1 MRLDLCP
8 QSALE
13 QNRNYYTV
21 VLPFFLSL
29 TSLFWSLRVLQF
41 LENSGFSA
49 YPKNVYLLHN
59 YFVIKYLPLNIVY
72 LVILDT
78 SNQYENTGEAL
89 MTAED
94 LNQRLI
100 WVYLDA
106 NKISEEKLSGILCD
120 LVWPVLDS
128 DLVQG
133 DLSRDID
140 NKTFRR

>member
-1 MRLDLCP
+1 ML
-8 QSALE
+8 
-13 QNRNYYTV
+13 
-21 VLPFFLSL
+21 
-29 TSLFWSLRVLQF
+29 LRILKMPV
-41 LENSGFSA
+41 SI
-49 YPKNVYLLHN
+49 N
-59 YFVIKYLPLNIVY
+59 YFVLKYLPLNIFY

-133 DLSRDID
+133 NLSWGID
-140 NKTFRR
+140 EKTFRRW

>member
-1 MRLDLCP
+1 
-8 QSALE
+8 
-13 QNRNYYTV
+13 
-21 VLPFFLSL
+21 
-29 TSLFWSLRVLQF
+29 
-41 LENSGFSA
+41 
-49 YPKNVYLLHN
+49 
-59 YFVIKYLPLNIVY
+59 
-72 LVILDT
+72 VILDT

-133 DLSRDID
+133 NLSWGID
-140 NKTFRR
+140 NKTFRRTLFVYKCSLLSNTQLENGSKLQFF

>member
-1 MRLDLCP
+1 M
-8 QSALE
+8 
-13 QNRNYYTV
+13 
-21 VLPFFLSL
+21 
-29 TSLFWSLRVLQF
+29 
-41 LENSGFSA
+41 ENSGSSA
-49 YPKNVYLLHN
+49 YPKSALSIN
-59 YFVIKYLPLNIVY
+59 YFVLKYLPLNIFY

-140 NKTFRR
+140 NCSGV

>member
-1 MRLDLCP
+1 MP
-8 QSALE
+8 VSI
-13 QNRNYYTV
+13 
-21 VLPFFLSL
+21 
-29 TSLFWSLRVLQF
+29 
-41 LENSGFSA
+41 
-49 YPKNVYLLHN
+49 N
-59 YFVIKYLPLNIVY
+59 YFVLKYLPLNIFY

-133 DLSRDID
+133 NLSWGID
-140 NKTFRR
+140 EKTFRR

>member
-1 MRLDLCP
+1 M
-8 QSALE
+8 
-13 QNRNYYTV
+13 
-21 VLPFFLSL
+21 
-29 TSLFWSLRVLQF
+29 
-41 LENSGFSA
+41 
-49 YPKNVYLLHN
+49 
-59 YFVIKYLPLNIVY
+59 
-72 LVILDT
+72 ILDT
-78 SNQYENTGEAL
+78 SNQYEYTGEAL

-128 DLVQG
+128 DLAQG
-133 DLSRDID
+133 NLSRVID